1 MVKSSSSIRIG
12 KTILV
17 LGSLRKMTVSAI
29 TQQTVRRRVVGE
41 NVWLSHPDR
50 AMASALG
57 CLQVKDLQYEVMP
70 SEEAVGAAMF
80 SELEAAA
87 LQKNGDLVI
96 ILLGGRGAQALHRQ
110 LGKAAETTDK
120 DWLLSRLNV
129 FTQDALAPLRLDNGL
144 SFVRDFERLLGPAFF
159 EKVESFTC
167 IRTDARDLEAEL
179 ASYVGK
185 LESLGGIDIFFLG
198 LGPEAGGAS
207 HLAYIKP
214 GSGAAADDVA
224 GLIPISASILEHHI
238 TKFKA
243 GGTTVSEADEAEC
256 RAAKH
261 ILTLGP
267 AAILSARRIV
277 QSIVDAST
285 APAKRQS
292 YKRLL
297 ETEISSDT
305 NTRNEQLDEN
315 PGLWLRLHHNVRSLI
330 LEDVLEAQ

>member
-1 MVKSSSSIRIG
+1 MSNS
-12 KTILV
+12 
-17 LGSLRKMTVSAI
+17 
-29 TQQTVRRRVVGE
+29 
-41 NVWLSHPDR
+41 
-50 AMASALG
+50 LG
-57 CLQVKDLQYEVMP
+57 CLQVKDIDYEVMP
-70 SEEAVGAAMF
+70 SEEAVGAAM
-80 SELEAAA
+80 LEEIESAAA
-87 LQKNGDLVI
+87 SKQGDLVI

-110 LGKAAETTDK
+110 LGKLSETTEK
-120 DWLLSRLNV
+120 DWLLQRLHV

-159 EKVESFTC
+159 KKVKSFTC
-167 IRTDARDLEAEL
+167 IRTDAPDLEAEL
-179 ASYVGK
+179 AGYVGK

-198 LGPEAGGAS
+198 MGPEAGGAS

-214 GSGAAADDVA
+214 GSGATADDLA
-224 GLIPISASILEHHI
+224 GLIPISTSILEHHI

-243 GGTTVSEADEAEC
+243 GGTVVSEADETEC

-285 APAKRQS
+285 APAKRPS

-297 ETEISSDT
+297 ETEISNDT
-305 NTRNEQLDEN
+305 ETRNAQLDEN

-330 LEDVLEAQ
+330 LEDVLEAR

>member
-1 MVKSSSSIRIG
+1 
-12 KTILV
+12 L
-17 LGSLRKMTVSAI
+17 A
-29 TQQTVRRRVVGE
+29 GE
-41 NVWLSHPDR
+41 NVWLSHADR
-50 AMASALG
+50 ALSNSLG
-57 CLQVKDLQYEVMP
+57 CLQVKDIEYEVMP
-70 SEEAVGAAMF
+70 SEEAVGAAMLQ
-80 SELEAAA
+80 EIEVAAA
-87 LQKNGDLVI
+87 AKKGDLVI

-110 LGKAAETTDK
+110 LGKAAETSEK
-120 DWLLSRLNV
+120 DQLLERLHV

-144 SFVRDFERLLGPAFF
+144 SFVRDFERLLGPTFF
-159 EKVESFTC
+159 AKVKSFTC
-167 IRTDARDLEAEL
+167 IRTDADNLEAEL
-179 ASYVGK
+179 AGYVGK
-185 LESLGGIDIFFLG
+185 LEALGGIDIFFLG

-214 GSGAAADDVA
+214 GSGATADDVA
-224 GLIPISASILEHHI
+224 GLIPISSSILEHHI

-243 GGTTVSEADEAEC
+243 GGTLVSEADEAEC

-297 ETEISSDT
+297 ETEISIDT
-305 NTRNEQLDEN
+305 ETRKAQLDEN

-330 LEDVLEAQ
+330 LEDVLEGR